1 MKKVVILYWAKGG
14 NAEKAANVVYAK
26 LGSEVADIFDLESFD
41 MDQLLQYKLA
51 LLGGSTVGAD
61 KWEDATNDNMWNR
74 FFRTIE
80 NRDLSEMTFAAFGLG
95 NQLLYPD
102 NFVDALGIFH
112 DEIAKTN
119 ARIIG
124 RWPVTGYRF
133 TNSEGAQKDEFYG
146 LALDEDTEPELTE
159 DRVTRWLAQIQKEI
173 EL

>member
-14 NAEKAANVVYAK
+14 NVEKAANVVYGK
-26 LGSEVADIFDLESFD
+26 LGSEMADIYDLESFD
-41 MDQLLQYKLA
+41 LSRLHQYELA
-51 LLGGSTVGAD
+51 ILGGSTVGAD
-61 KWEDATNDNMWNR
+61 NWEDATNDNMWNW
-74 FFRTIE
+74 FFRNIE
-80 NRDLSEMTFAAFGLG
+80 GKDLSDLTFAAFGLG
-95 NQLLYPD
+95 NQMLYPD

-146 LALDEDTEPELTE
+146 LALDEDTEHELTDE
-159 DRVTRWLAQIQKEI
+159 RVTRWLDQIYKEM
-173 EL
+173 EF